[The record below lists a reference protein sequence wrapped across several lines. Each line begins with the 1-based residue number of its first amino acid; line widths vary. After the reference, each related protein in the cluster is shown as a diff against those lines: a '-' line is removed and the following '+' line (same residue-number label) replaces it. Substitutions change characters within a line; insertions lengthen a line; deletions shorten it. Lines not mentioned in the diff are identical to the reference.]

1 MIQRL
6 RNFFI
11 GTPRN
16 INDTAIFQKISLI
29 AFLAWVGI
37 GADGLSSSCY
47 GPEEAFRVL
56 TGHPYLSIFVGIATA
71 ITVFIIVACYSQIVR
86 LFPSGGG
93 GYVVASKLLSPQV
106 GAVSGSALLI
116 DYVLTIAISI
126 ASGTDAL
133 FSFLPPEL
141 QPVKLGFA
149 LFFLF
154 VLIILN
160 MRGVKES
167 VLALMPIFLLFV
179 ATHFFLLLYIF
190 SSHIV
195 DISTL
200 TVETVNDVRMS
211 VADLGMFGMFAL
223 FFKAYSMGAGTYTG
237 IEAVSNSMPI
247 LRAPRVETAIRTMR
261 YMAISLSLIVFG
273 IMAAYSFYRV
283 QPSLTKTLNAVLFSH
298 VTAPWGKLGSFILV
312 ITLLSEALLLF
323 VAAQTG
329 FIGGPRVLA
338 NMSLDKWFPTKF
350 ALLSDRL
357 VTQKGI
363 FLMGVAAATAI
374 LFSNGSVHMLVV
386 LYSINV
392 FITFFLSQLG
402 MVRHWWQERHSDMI
416 WKKNLITSGIGLFIT
431 GFILVSIVIVKFT
444 SGAWFTLLITGT
456 VVALAFAIKRH
467 YKYTDL
473 LFSRLDDLV
482 LDAIASMRSKENS
495 GDDREMVSC
504 SPYNPQGKT
513 AVILVNGF
521 TGLGLHTVYH
531 VLRIFGD
538 TFRNFVFVQ
547 VGVIDAGKFKGVEEL
562 DALKEQVQD
571 DQEDYVSLMKW
582 HGYYAEAF
590 FSIGTDVVEE
600 VGKLIPKIKERFSN
614 ITFFGGQMIFPR
626 ETFFT
631 RLLHNHTVFSMQ
643 SFLYPIGIPM
653 VILPISTQFMP
664 EPDSAD

>member
-1 MIQRL
+1 
-6 RNFFI
+6 
-11 GTPRN
+11 
-16 INDTAIFQKISLI
+16 
-29 AFLAWVGI
+29 
-37 GADGLSSSCY
+37 
-47 GPEEAFRVL
+47 
-56 TGHPYLSIFVGIATA
+56 
-71 ITVFIIVACYSQIVR
+71 
-86 LFPSGGG
+86 
-93 GYVVASKLLSPQV
+93 
-106 GAVSGSALLI
+106 
-116 DYVLTIAISI
+116 
-126 ASGTDAL
+126 
-133 FSFLPPEL
+133 
-141 QPVKLGFA
+141 
-149 LFFLF
+149 
-154 VLIILN
+154 
-160 MRGVKES
+160 
-167 VLALMPIFLLFV
+167 
-179 ATHFFLLLYIF
+179 
-190 SSHIV
+190 
-195 DISTL
+195 
-200 TVETVNDVRMS
+200 
-211 VADLGMFGMFAL
+211 
-223 FFKAYSMGAGTYTG
+223 
-237 IEAVSNSMPI
+237 
-247 LRAPRVETAIRTMR
+247 
-261 YMAISLSLIVFG
+261 
-273 IMAAYSFYRV
+273 
-283 QPSLTKTLNAVLFSH
+283 
-298 VTAPWGKLGSFILV
+298 
-312 ITLLSEALLLF
+312 
-323 VAAQTG
+323 
-329 FIGGPRVLA
+329 
-338 NMSLDKWFPTKF
+338 
-350 ALLSDRL
+350 
-357 VTQKGI
+357 
-363 FLMGVAAATAI
+363 
-374 LFSNGSVHMLVV
+374 
-386 LYSINV
+386 
-392 FITFFLSQLG
+392 